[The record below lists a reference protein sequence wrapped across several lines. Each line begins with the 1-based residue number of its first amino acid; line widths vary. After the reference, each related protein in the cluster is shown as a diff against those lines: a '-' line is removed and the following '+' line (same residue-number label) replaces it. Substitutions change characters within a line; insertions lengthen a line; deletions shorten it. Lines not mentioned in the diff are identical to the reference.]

1 MTNFGSKFGSNRILS
16 IAQKYKIVYNSNGW
30 SRSSAG

>member
-1 MTNFGSKFGSNRILS
+1 MTNFGSNFGSNRFLR
-16 IAQKYKIVYNSNGW
+16 IAQKCKIVYNSNGW